1 MFGGGEG
8 ESCVVL
14 LSIQNLINID
24 QLTRQESLQIYGQG
38 ILGLVLLADS
48 CLLYK
53 ILTVDLN
60 DNKSYFPEN
69 SKVYLLYGSYW
80 IIA

>member
-1 MFGGGEG
+1 MFGGGWG
-8 ESCVVL
+8 SCVVL

-60 DNKSYFPEN
+60 NNKSYFPEN
-69 SKVYLLYGSYW
+69 SKVYLLYGSCW
-80 IIA
+80 IIV